1 MAENPSIEPQKRKV
15 PRKVTEKSLENA
27 ALYYLQRFS
36 SSNENFLRVMMRRVN
51 RSAQHHNTNP
61 EEGAK
66 IIDNLIKKFIKI
78 GLLNDLRFAEVNII
92 NFRRRGLSQRMIRA
106 KLVSKGLSNEIIN
119 QSFLNL
125 QCDKLDPELTA
136 SIIFT
141 RKRRLG
147 AFRGSEDKRQEFQEK
162 DMAKMARAGF
172 GYHVAREV
180 IKVRTI
186 DELEQM
192 VDNITLD

>member
-1 MAENPSIEPQKRKV
+1 MAENPITEPKKKRV
-15 PRKVTEKSLENA
+15 PRKVTAKSLENA

-36 SSNENFLRVMMRRVN
+36 SSNENFRRVMMRRVN
-51 RSAQHHNTNP
+51 CSARHHNTNP
-61 EEGAK
+61 EEGTK
-66 IIDNLIKKFIKI
+66 IIDNLIKKFMKI

-106 KLVSKGLSNEIIN
+106 KLVSKGLSNEIID
-119 QSFLNL
+119 QSFLDL
-125 QCDKLDPELTA
+125 KCDKLDAELTA

-147 AFRGSEDKRQEFQEK
+147 AFRGSEDERQEFQEK

-172 GYHVAREV
+172 GYHIVRKV
-180 IKVRTI
+180 ISVRTI